1 MATSPDH
8 PELRF
13 VQAAGYTKGRPDGPP
28 LWIVVHDM
36 EAPEDATRAESTA
49 LYFASGS
56 GGRNVSAHYCVDD
69 DSVIQCVR
77 LADSA
82 WTVGNRPGN
91 NRGINWEFS
100 GFARQTREQWLDA
113 FGLAMFH
120 QAAPYI
126 RADAT
131 KFKIPLKRCSVADLK
146 VFRPGITSHN
156 DLRLAFG
163 GTTHTDPGPNF
174 PWDVF
179 MDILTEED
187 LDVAV
192 SYKIDSAD
200 PNYNGRYYLS
210 NGVNRRGPIRQPKHI
225 LGPAR
230 AGAAEV
236 VLTDAMRTSVSADL
250 TWEQYLD
257 AVAGPPV
264 TAGGA
269 HTHELGPAVPG
280 D

>member
-1 MATSPDH
+1 
-8 PELRF
+8 
-13 VQAAGYTKGRPDGPP
+13 
-28 LWIVVHDM
+28 
-36 EAPEDATRAESTA
+36 
-49 LYFASGS
+49 
-56 GGRNVSAHYCVDD
+56 
-69 DSVIQCVR
+69 
-77 LADSA
+77 
-82 WTVGNRPGN
+82 
-91 NRGINWEFS
+91 
-100 GFARQTREQWLDA
+100 
-113 FGLAMFH
+113 
-120 QAAPYI
+120 
-126 RADAT
+126 
-131 KFKIPLKRCSVADLK
+131 
-146 VFRPGITSHN
+146 VFRPGITSHT

-225 LGPAR
+225 LIPAR
-230 AGAAEV
+230 AGATEV
-236 VLTDAMRTSVSADL
+236 VLTDAMRTSVSAGL